1 MPGSKNL
8 ALVLLLLLP
17 ASSALAQSGPPQPSS
32 IGRIN
37 REVDALE
44 RRTAALATLLLS
56 YTSGGELT
64 SSLRKANPQGLFVRA
79 KINGTPIKGLAKGKK
94 RKVAVGIEPGVI
106 LMEVSWS
113 RPGTRL
119 KTECQA
125 DLQVGFQEVLILPYG
140 GNENFSC
147 EILPRVPAE
156 EILEEWKKGL
166 DADEADVL
174 AGCLE
179 SHETLS
185 TGFWSCIDSA
195 GLSFPMG

>member
-1 MPGSKNL
+1 MTGSKNL

-17 ASSALAQSGPPQPSS
+17 ASSALAQSGPPQPTS
-32 IGRIN
+32 IGRIT
-37 REVDALE
+37 READELG

-79 KINGTPIKGLAKGKK
+79 KIKGTPIKDLAKGKK
-94 RKVAVGIEPGVI
+94 RKVAVGVEPGVI

-119 KTECQA
+119 KTECEA
-125 DLQVGFQEVLILPYG
+125 HLQVGFQEVLIHPYG

-147 EILPRVPAE
+147 EILLRVPAD
-156 EILEEWKKGL
+156 EILEEWEKGL

-179 SHETLS
+179 SHETVS

-195 GLSFPMG
+195 GLSLPVG